1 MGELV
6 KYEAFRE
13 VDVTSGVAFSRVGQA
28 MEAAQVFAATSLIPK
43 ALQGKPQDVL
53 LVLLKGAE
61 LGLKPLQA
69 LSEIHIVDGK
79 AGVSAK
85 LKMALCLQRPECEF
99 FIMVTSTAEKAV
111 YRAKRKGAPEPV
123 EYSYSIEDAK
133 RAGLTHKQNWQS
145 HPAAM
150 LRARCSSGLADS
162 VFPDLVQGVMTH
174 DELREVEE
182 RVVGTSST
190 PLATVAPVIPA
201 PVVVSQPWA
210 DDAPRP
216 TPPGEKTVDAAPLD
230 PVATMTARI
239 GLAATSK
246 DLAALV
252 TEIKALPAT
261 AQELLRAA
269 YTKRS
274 NELAAVRK

>member
-133 RAGLTHKQNWQS
+133 RAGLTHKQNWLN

-150 LRARCSSGLADS
+150 LRARCSSALADS
-162 VFPDLVQGVMTH
+162 VFPDLVQGVLES

-182 RVVGTSST
+182 RVVGSGKT

-201 PVVVSQPWA
+201 PVAVSPPWV

-216 TPPGEKTVDAAPLD
+216 TPPGERTVDAAPTESALA
-230 PVATMTARI
+230 VRI
-239 GLAATSK
+239 GLTATTKDLEALVPEIQKESAATK
-246 DLAALV
+246 DALRV
-252 TEIKALPAT
+252 
-261 AQELLRAA
+261 A
-269 YTKRS
+269 YNKRKG
-274 NELAAVRK
+274 ELAAVKR

>member
-1 MGELV
+1 MGEIV

-99 FIMVTSTAEKAV
+99 FVMVSSTAEKAV

-133 RAGLTHKQNWQS
+133 RAGLTHKQNWQN

-150 LRARCSSGLADS
+150 LRARCSSALADS
-162 VFPDLVQGVMTH
+162 LFPDLVQGVMTH
-174 DELREVEE
+174 DELKEVEE
-182 RVVGTSST
+182 RVVGASAT
-190 PLATVAPVIPA
+190 PAATVAPSLPVTVA
-201 PVVVSQPWA
+201 PPWGES
-210 DDAPRP
+210 DVPRP

-239 GLAATSK
+239 GLAATLK

-261 AQELLRAA
+261 AQESLRAA

-274 NELAAVRK
+274 NELAAVKR

>member
-1 MGELV
+1 MGEIV

-99 FIMVTSTAEKAV
+99 FVMVSSTAEKAV

-133 RAGLTHKQNWQS
+133 RAGLTHKQNWQN

-150 LRARCSSGLADS
+150 LRARCSSALADS
-162 VFPDLVQGVMTH
+162 LFPDLVQGVMTH
-174 DELREVEE
+174 DELKEVEE
-182 RVVGTSST
+182 RVVGASAT
-190 PLATVAPVIPA
+190 PAATVAPSLPVTVA
-201 PVVVSQPWA
+201 PPWGES
-210 DDAPRP
+210 DVPRP

-261 AQELLRAA
+261 AQESLRAA

-274 NELAAVRK
+274 NELAAVKR

>member
-1 MGELV
+1 MSEIV
-6 KYEAFRE
+6 KFEAFRG
-13 VDVTSGVAFSRVGQA
+13 VDLSAGIAFARVDQA
-28 MEAAQVFAATSLIPK
+28 MDAAEVFAASSLVPK
-43 ALQGKPQDVL
+43 ALQGKPRDVL

-99 FIMVTSTAEKAV
+99 FVMVASTAEKAV

-133 RAGLTHKQNWQS
+133 RAGLTHKQNWQN

-162 VFPDLVQGVMTH
+162 VFPDLCQGVMTH

-190 PLATVAPVIPA
+190 PLATVAPVIPPPVAVA
-201 PVVVSQPWA
+201 PPWGET
-210 DDAPRP
+210 DVPRP
-216 TPPGEKTVDAAPLD
+216 TPPGEKTVDAVD
-230 PVATMTARI
+230 PVETLRVRI
-239 GLAATSK
+239 GLAATTK
-246 DLAALV
+246 DLTAMVA
-252 TEIKALPAT
+252 EIKALPTA
-261 AQELLRAA
+261 AQETLRPL
-269 YTKRS
+269 YTRRS
-274 NELAAVRK
+274 NELAGVRR